1 MKVSLLFPGLLLA
14 ALLVS
19 ACDKLPG
26 SSTESAKSAQAPA
39 APAGPAAAAPASGTT
54 GTDGAVAASSGASVV
69 STGGTAT
76 QSATVQATA
85 GLDVGECPASAADF
99 KEGKLYTCS
108 CPAEVQAD
116 TVYGSGTYSMDSHI
130 CTAALHAGA
139 LQRGAA
145 GRVNVQMVPSPEVF
159 KSVTQNGI
167 KSEPYPQ
174 AETAAYQV
182 SAAK

>member
-1 MKVSLLFPGLLLA
+1 MKVSLLFSGLLLA
-14 ALLVS
+14 ALLVT
-19 ACDKLPG
+19 ACDKLP
-26 SSTESAKSAQAPA
+26 TSAPQGEKAAQAPTA
-39 APAGPAAAAPASGTT
+39 PAAAVAAAGSG
-54 GTDGAVAASSGASVV
+54 GIDGATVVSSGASVAT
-69 STGGTAT
+69 SGGAAT
-76 QSATVQATA
+76 QPASVQATA

-108 CPAEVQAD
+108 CPAQVQAD
-116 TVYGSGTYSMDSHI
+116 TLYGSGTYSMDSHI

-139 LQRGAA
+139 LQRNVA

-167 KSEPYPQ
+167 KSESYPQ
-174 AETAAYQV
+174 AESAAYQV